1 MNIYEL
7 FGLVLVLG
15 MVVAFLVAAHALGEG
30 ERMLRR
36 AEQQA
41 EQQAERN
48 PGKKPGK
55 KAGDRENSE
64 V

>member
-15 MVVAFLVAAHALGEG
+15 MVVVLLIAAHALGEG
-30 ERMLRR
+30 DRVLRR

-41 EQQAERN
+41 DRN
-48 PGKKPGK
+48 PEKEPQRKPGK
-55 KAGDRENSE
+55 KAEDRENSE